1 MKVLIKE
8 SLESATDFF
17 QGIYYSIKRFFTS
30 IKRSYDFAKI
40 GWSNYDYDYAYLLDL
55 MRFKLER
62 IEKEI
67 LNGYGEPDKRTNQSI
82 RICIKLLKKIAHKD
96 YQYFTELHYAKWGD
110 PELTSHTHPDSKGLY
125 RVTIEHKNA
134 VTDEQKEQQ
143 KKEFLEAYKKDQKQE
158 ERDTRLLFAI
168 MAKYHR
174 RWWN

>member
-1 MKVLIKE
+1 MKALIKE
-8 SLESATDFF
+8 HLESIIDYFEN
-17 QGIYYSIKRFFTS
+17 IYYSIKRFFTS

-62 IEKEI
+62 MEKEI
-67 LNGYGEPDKRTNQSI
+67 LNGYAEPDKKTNQSI
-82 RICIKLLKKIAHKD
+82 RICIKLLKKIAHRD
-96 YQYFTELHYAKWGD
+96 YHYFTELHYSKWGN
-110 PELTSHTHPDSKGLY
+110 PELISSNHSNSEWVYGL
-125 RVTIEHKNA
+125 TIEHKNA

-143 KKEFLEAYKKDQKQE
+143 RKEFLEAYQKDAQQE
-158 ERDTRLLFAI
+158 ERDIRLLFAI